1 MLSVNGNG
9 MVGLCQDGKKK
20 QYSIS
25 SLIRENFKEENN
37 PREIWKKIEEYTNYS
52 VSNFA
57 RVRNDDCGRIM
68 TINVRDKD
76 SSGVAGYCYVH
87 LTGETSKGV
96 RLSSFSGESVY
107 SKSK

>member
-1 MLSVNGNG
+1 MLSGNG

-52 VSNFA
+52 VSNLA
-57 RVRNDDCGRIM
+57 RVKNDKCGRIM
-68 TINVRDKD
+68 TINVRDND
-76 SSGVAGYCYVH
+76 S
-87 LTGETSKGV
+87 
-96 RLSSFSGESVY
+96 FFFNF
-107 SKSK
+107 